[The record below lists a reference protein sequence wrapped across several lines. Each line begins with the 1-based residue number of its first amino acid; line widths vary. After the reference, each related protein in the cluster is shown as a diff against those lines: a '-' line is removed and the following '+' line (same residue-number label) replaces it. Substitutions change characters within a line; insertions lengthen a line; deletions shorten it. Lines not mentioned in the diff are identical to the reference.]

1 MAQPLPIK
9 EALSFGWKSFQAKPG
24 LLIAAVAVM
33 FVVESISLIL
43 NPFIERLWV
52 LMLINAITMVLGM
65 VVMLGIIH
73 ISLKLYRNQPAT
85 LADLWSQFKLLLP
98 YLGANILYGLIVFGG
113 LLLFIVPG
121 IIWMIRYFYFSYFMV
136 DQGLRP
142 MAALKKSAQITHGQI
157 WNLLLFTVLQLL
169 IVYLGVLA
177 LGVGLLVTIPIAFM
191 AEVYI
196 YQFLLKNS
204 AQ

>member
-1 MAQPLPIK
+1 MAN
-9 EALSFGWKSFQAKPG
+9 PG
-24 LLIAAVAVM
+24 LLIGSVVVM
-33 FVVESISLIL
+33 FVVESSALIL

-52 LMLINAITMVLGM
+52 LMLVNAITMVLGM

-121 IIWMIRYFYFSYFMV
+121 IIWSIRYFYFSYFMV
-136 DQGLRP
+136 DKGLRP
-142 MAALKKSAQITHGQI
+142 MAALKESARITQGQT
-157 WNLLLFTVLQLL
+157 WNLLLFTILQLL

-191 AEVYI
+191 AEVYM
-196 YQFLLKNS
+196 YDYLVKQAGQPN
-204 AQ
+204 Q